1 MTAASTHYDRLLAR
15 HYTWMFGVPF
25 ADKVLEQKALLQ
37 EAGVSAP
44 HVAIDLGCGSGFQ
57 SIALADLGAQQI
69 HALDTSRTLLSEL
82 QTHTQ
87 GRPITAHEADLMD
100 FDRVGPAHADT
111 IVCMGDTVTHLA
123 RRDDVTTLMAKTAAA
138 LSPGGRFVL
147 SYRDLSVI
155 PQGVDRFIP
164 LRSSDDTIMTCFL
177 EDSGSSVLV
186 HDLVHVRNENG
197 WDLHKSAYSK
207 LKLPLAFMTSAIADA
222 GMTLDFEINRRGMI
236 VLAASK

>member
-1 MTAASTHYDRLLAR
+1 
-15 HYTWMFGVPF
+15 MFGMPF

-44 HVAIDLGCGSGFQ
+44 HIAVDLGCGSGFQ
-57 SIALADLGAQQI
+57 SVALADLGARQV
-69 HALDTSRTLLSEL
+69 HAVDTSRALLSEL
-82 QTHTQ
+82 QTHAQ

-100 FDRVGPAHADT
+100 FDRIGPTHADT

-123 RRDDVTTLMAKTAAA
+123 RRDDVVTLMTKIAAA

-155 PQGVDRFIP
+155 PEGVDRFIP

-177 EDSGSSVLV
+177 EDSGDSVLV
-186 HDLVHVRNENG
+186 HDLVYVRSESG
-197 WDLHKSAYSK
+197 WALNKSAYPK
-207 LKLPLAFMTSAIADA
+207 LKLPQTFMTSAIADA